1 MSPSQVIN
9 DTKTKL
15 ESALARFEEEAK
27 KLRTGRAH
35 PNMLDGV
42 SVGVYGQQMPLIQ
55 VATITT
61 PEPQL
66 LQLSPFDP
74 NNLQSIVSAI
84 RDNQSL
90 GLNPTDDGRIIRIP
104 IPPLTTERRQQ
115 IVKTL
120 GEKTEDCM
128 IAYRNVR
135 HDALKTLD
143 GAKKDKDIGEDEH
156 GRLTKQVDDLMSQ
169 YKAKAEETAKQ
180 KEKEILTI

>member
-1 MSPSQVIN
+1 MSPSQVIE
-9 DTKTKL
+9 DAKTKYDG
-15 ESALARFEEEAK
+15 ALARFEDEAK

-35 PNMLDGV
+35 PSMLDGV
-42 SVGVYGQQMPLIQ
+42 TVEAYEQQMPLIQ

-66 LQLSPFDP
+66 IQVSPFDP
-74 NNLQSIVSAI
+74 NNIQAIAAAI
-84 RDNQSL
+84 RDNQAL
-90 GLNPTDDGRIIRIP
+90 GLNPTDDGRVIRVP

-128 IAYRNVR
+128 IAFRNVR

-143 GAKKDKDIGEDEH
+143 AAKKDKDISEDEH
-156 GRLTKQVDDLMSQ
+156 GRYTKQVDGLIAQ
-169 YKAKAEETAKQ
+169 YKDKADELAKQ